1 MHKLLAFPN
10 NLVINRCRVNL
21 LGNRLM
27 GGPLYG
33 DSMSYSS
40 YHIKSNLFSTPKKA
54 GLVFLKVPF
63 ENSCPSDSAQILCV
77 LL

>member
-21 LGNRLM
+21 PGNRLM
-27 GGPLYG
+27 GGPLDG
-33 DSMSYSS
+33 DGMSYSS

-54 GLVFLKVPF
+54 GLVFSKVSF
-63 ENSCPSDSAQILCV
+63 ENSCPSHGAQILC
-77 LL
+77 LLL